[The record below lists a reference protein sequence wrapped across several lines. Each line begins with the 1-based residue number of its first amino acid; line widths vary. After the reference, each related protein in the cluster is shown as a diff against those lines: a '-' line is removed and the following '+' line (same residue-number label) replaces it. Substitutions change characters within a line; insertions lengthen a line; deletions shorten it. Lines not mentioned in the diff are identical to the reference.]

1 LFSINFRFLYENLLK
16 LYDVRL
22 TKEASHMTK
31 VTSEQVE
38 HVANLARLEVSQDEV
53 NEFTQSL
60 EDILNF
66 AGQLDEANTENV
78 EPTFHVLDLQNVLRE
93 DKSESGIPQEEA
105 LKNAKET
112 EAGQFKVPAIMN
124 EED

>member
-1 LFSINFRFLYENLLK
+1 
-16 LYDVRL
+16 
-22 TKEASHMTK
+22 MTK

-93 DKSESGIPQEEA
+93 DKSESGIPQAEA

>member
-1 LFSINFRFLYENLLK
+1 
-16 LYDVRL
+16 
-22 TKEASHMTK
+22 MTK

-38 HVANLARLEVSQDEV
+38 HVANLASLEVSQDEV

>member
-1 LFSINFRFLYENLLK
+1 
-16 LYDVRL
+16 
-22 TKEASHMTK
+22 MTK

-53 NEFTQSL
+53 NDFTQSL
-60 EDILNF
+60 EAILNF
-66 AGQLDEANTENV
+66 ADQLDEVDTANV

-93 DKSESGIPQEEA
+93 DNSELGIPQEEA

-112 EAGQFKVPAIMN
+112 EAGQFKVPAIMS

>member
-1 LFSINFRFLYENLLK
+1 
-16 LYDVRL
+16 
-22 TKEASHMTK
+22 MTK

-66 AGQLDEANTENV
+66 AWQLDEANTENV

>member
-1 LFSINFRFLYENLLK
+1 
-16 LYDVRL
+16 
-22 TKEASHMTK
+22 MTK

-53 NEFTQSL
+53 NEFTKSL
-60 EDILNF
+60 EKILNF
-66 AGQLDEANTENV
+66 AGQLDEVDTENV

-93 DKSESGIPQEEA
+93 DKSELGIPQEQA
-105 LKNAKET
+105 LHNAKEK

>member
-1 LFSINFRFLYENLLK
+1 
-16 LYDVRL
+16 
-22 TKEASHMTK
+22 MTK

-93 DKSESGIPQEEA
+93 DKSESGI
-105 LKNAKET
+105 LKK
-112 EAGQFKVPAIMN
+112 KH
-124 EED
+124 

>member
-1 LFSINFRFLYENLLK
+1 
-16 LYDVRL
+16 
-22 TKEASHMTK
+22 MTK

-53 NEFTQSL
+53 NEFTKSL
-60 EDILNF
+60 EKILNF
-66 AGQLDEANTENV
+66 AGQLDEVDTDNV

-93 DKSESGIPQEEA
+93 DKSELGIPQEQA
-105 LKNAKET
+105 LLNAKEK

>member
-1 LFSINFRFLYENLLK
+1 
-16 LYDVRL
+16 
-22 TKEASHMTK
+22 MTK

-53 NEFTQSL
+53 NEFTKSL
-60 EDILNF
+60 EKILNF
-66 AGQLDEANTENV
+66 AGQLDEVDTENV

-93 DKSESGIPQEEA
+93 DKSELGIPQEQA
-105 LKNAKET
+105 LLNAKEK